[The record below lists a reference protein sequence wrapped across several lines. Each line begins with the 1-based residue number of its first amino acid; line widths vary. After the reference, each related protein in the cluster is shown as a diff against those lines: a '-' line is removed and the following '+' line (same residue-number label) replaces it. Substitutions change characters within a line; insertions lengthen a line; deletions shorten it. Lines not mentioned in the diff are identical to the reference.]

1 MTFKAGVFGL
11 GRIGLTSDLALDP
24 KQHVY
29 SHARAFDEHSSFEL
43 VAGVD
48 ADRER
53 RADFSRQYGRPVF
66 EDVDI
71 EMQPTT
77 LDVAAIAVP
86 TELHLSVLKKVLRYC
101 RPRVVLCEK
110 PLSTDVRDARQILD
124 LCEQSGVELYVN
136 YIRRVDLAVRKIKSR
151 ISRGE
156 FCRPVKGVVWYSKG
170 MFNNGSHF
178 YDLLQFWLGEMN
190 SVQVIDKSGIWNK
203 DPEPDFVVNFSG
215 TPVYFIA
222 AKEEYFSHYTVEL
235 MFSNGRLRYDRG
247 GQHVVW
253 QPAVPN
259 AIFQSYNML
268 DENEEKIETSL
279 SRVQWHV
286 ADQLA
291 LVLDGKRS
299 VLCTGAEA
307 LRVVEALTLIME

>member
-1 MTFKAGVFGL
+1 MTFKAGVIGL

-24 KQHVY
+24 QKHVY
-29 SHARAFDEHSSFEL
+29 SHARAFDEHPSFEL

-53 RADFSRQYGRPVF
+53 RADFSREYGQPVF

-71 EMQPTT
+71 EMHPTT
-77 LDVAAIAVP
+77 LDVVAIAVP
-86 TELHLSVLKKVLRYC
+86 TESHVSVIRKVLCYC
-101 RPRVVLCEK
+101 QPRVVLCEK
-110 PLSTDVRDARQILD
+110 PLSSDLRDARQILD

-136 YIRRVDLAVRKIKSR
+136 YIRRVDMAVREIKMR

-156 FCRPVKGVVWYSKG
+156 FLRPVKGVVWYSKG

-178 YDLLQFWLGEMN
+178 FDLLQFWLGEMDSFQIIGKKRN
-190 SVQVIDKSGIWNK
+190 WHK
-203 DPEPDFVVNFSG
+203 DPEPDILVQFSG

-222 AKEEYFSHYTVEL
+222 AKEENFSHYTVEL
-235 MFSNGRLRYDRG
+235 IFSNGRLRYDLG

-253 QPAVPN
+253 QPAVPST
-259 AIFQSYNML
+259 IFQSYTML
-268 DENEEKIETSL
+268 DETEEKLKTSL

-307 LRVVEALTLIME
+307 LRIVEKLTLITE